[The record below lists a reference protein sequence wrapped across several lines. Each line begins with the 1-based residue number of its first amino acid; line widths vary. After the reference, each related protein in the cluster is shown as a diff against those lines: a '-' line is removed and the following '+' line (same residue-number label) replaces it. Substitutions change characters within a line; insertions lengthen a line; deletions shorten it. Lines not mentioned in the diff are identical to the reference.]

1 VFDVVP
7 EEVPAVPVNNPNG
20 LPAPAARP
28 AGVRA
33 LPPGPQL
40 GREVFT
46 TGQVARLVGVS
57 ANTVAGWC
65 DQGLL
70 PHYRIPTGRDRR
82 VRRADLEA
90 FARGHGLWPLLEA
103 LGASQGPAGRLVVC
117 GCPDALAGLLGPML
131 PGWAVAGAGS
141 LLEAGTLLP
150 GEGAC
155 VLLLGPCVP
164 RADVRDAAR
173 WLAGRSDWRA
183 LALLGEDQQP
193 GLARAVRLPCDPGLI
208 ADAVRAL
215 VEG

>member
-1 VFDVVP
+1 M
-7 EEVPAVPVNNPNG
+7 PVNNPNG

-33 LPPGPQL
+33 LPSGPQL

-57 ANTVAGWC
+57 ANTVADWC

-90 FARGHGLWPLLEA
+90 FAREQGLWALLEA

-117 GCPDALAGLLGPML
+117 GCPDALAGLLGPLL

-155 VLLLGPCVP
+155 VLLLGPCLP
-164 RADVRDAAR
+164 RADVREAAR
-173 WLAGRSDWRA
+173 WLAGRWVAGRSDWRG
-183 LALLGEDQQP
+183 LTLLGEDQEAEVAP
-193 GLARAVRLPCDPGLI
+193 ALRLPCEPGVV

-215 VEG
+215 AGA

>member
-1 VFDVVP
+1 M
-7 EEVPAVPVNNPNG
+7 NNPNG
-20 LPAPAARP
+20 LPAPGARP

-33 LPPGPQL
+33 LPQGPQL
-40 GREVFT
+40 GRDVLT

-90 FARGHGLWPLLEA
+90 FAREQGLWALLEA

-117 GCPDALAGLLGPML
+117 GCPDALAGLLGPLL

-155 VLLLGPCVP
+155 VLLLGPCLP
-164 RADVRDAAR
+164 RADVREAAR
-173 WLAGRSDWRA
+173 WLAGRWVAGRSDWRG
-183 LALLGEDQQP
+183 LTLLGEDQEAEVAP
-193 GLARAVRLPCDPGLI
+193 ALRLPCEPGVV

-215 VEG
+215 AGA